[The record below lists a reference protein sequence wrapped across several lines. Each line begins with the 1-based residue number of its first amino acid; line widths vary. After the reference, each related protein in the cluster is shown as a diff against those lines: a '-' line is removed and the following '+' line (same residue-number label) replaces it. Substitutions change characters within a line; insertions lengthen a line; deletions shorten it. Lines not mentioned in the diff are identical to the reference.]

1 VPQSAAAAIADALA
15 PLRQPHPQVRWL
27 PPDSLHLTVL
37 FLGGTPVARLPELRA
52 ALDDIAVH
60 RHQFEIRTDAG
71 GGRVG
76 QPGRGGLGVA
86 WLNLD
91 RGADE
96 TAGLATALSER
107 LETGT
112 AWPAKGHAPHLTV
125 ARRATYQ
132 LVRALRDPGAVAAVT
147 WTCDR
152 VVLFA
157 SDLGHGAPHYESLH
171 EARLIET

>member
-1 VPQSAAAAIADALA
+1 
-15 PLRQPHPQVRWL
+15 LRERNPQVRWL

-37 FLGGTPVARLPELRA
+37 FLGGTLEARLPELRG
-52 ALDDIAVH
+52 ALDEVATLQ
-60 RHQFEIRTDAG
+60 RPFEIRTDAG

-76 QPGRGGLGVA
+76 QPGRGGIGVA

-96 TAGLATALSER
+96 TANLATALSVR
-107 LETGT
+107 LQTGT

-125 ARRATYQ
+125 ARRATFQ
-132 LVRALRDPGAVAAVT
+132 LVRALRDPAAVAAVN

-157 SDLGHGAPHYESLH
+157 SDLGHGVPRYDTLH
-171 EARLIET
+171 EARLTGA

>member
-1 VPQSAAAAIADALA
+1 MRGQN
-15 PLRQPHPQVRWL
+15 PQVRWL
-27 PPDSLHLTVL
+27 PADSLHLTVL
-37 FLGGTPVARLPELRA
+37 FLGGTAEARVPEIRV
-52 ALDDIAVH
+52 ALDEVAAGH
-60 RHQFEIRTDAG
+60 GPFQIRTDAG

-86 WLNLD
+86 WLNLE

-96 TAGLATALSER
+96 TASLATALSV
-107 LETGT
+107 LLHTGT

-125 ARRATYQ
+125 ARRATFQ
-132 LVRALRDPGAVAAVT
+132 LVRALRDPGAVAAVS

-157 SDLGHGAPHYESLH
+157 SDLGHGAPRYEALH
-171 EARLIET
+171 AARLTAS